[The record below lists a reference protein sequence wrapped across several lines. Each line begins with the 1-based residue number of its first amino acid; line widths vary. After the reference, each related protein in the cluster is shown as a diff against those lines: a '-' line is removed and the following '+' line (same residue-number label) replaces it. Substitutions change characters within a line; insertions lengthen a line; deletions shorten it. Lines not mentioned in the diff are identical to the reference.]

1 MWEQTSSNTDQHIIM
16 KNIYPL
22 LFAALVI
29 AAACSKKEA
38 PKEAG
43 QATSKAKITLT
54 TEQMKAVVV
63 KEVNQVPM
71 AEEFTAVGEVSFD
84 ENNVVRVFPIVSGTV
99 EKVNVSLGD
108 YVQRGQLLASL
119 LSTDI
124 SGYQRDYNVAKANF
138 EVEEKNIAR
147 SEDLYKS
154 GMLSEKDIA
163 EARKDFAN
171 ARSEFNEKKQ
181 ILELYGGSSERLDAT
196 FNVVAPR
203 SGYIVE
209 RNINEGTQIRTDLN
223 TNIFTISDLKTIWIW
238 ANIHES
244 DMSKVKEG
252 DKVTVNTVAYPDK
265 MFQGT
270 IKKMGTM
277 LDPQSRVIRVRTEL
291 DNSDGL
297 LKPEMFATVII
308 TSQTSEKVLAVPE
321 KALVLENNNFYVMKA
336 TGNNSFE
343 KVKVSVGRKF
353 NQFTEVTAGIISG
366 DNIIVE
372 GSLFALTEAN
382 QKS

>member
-1 MWEQTSSNTDQHIIM
+1 M
-16 KNIYPL
+16 KNINPL
-22 LFAALVI
+22 FITALVF
-29 AAACSKKEA
+29 ATACGTKEERK
-38 PKEAG
+38 PPVH
-43 QATSKAKITLT
+43 TNSSSVTLT

-63 KEVNQVPM
+63 KEVNPVPM
-71 AEEFTAVGEVSFD
+71 AEQFTAVGEVSFD

-99 EKVNVSLGD
+99 ENVDVSLGD
-108 YVQRGQLLASL
+108 YVQRGQILATL

-124 SGYQRDYNVAKANF
+124 SAYQRDYNVAKANL
-138 EVEEKNIAR
+138 EVEQKNIAR

-171 ARSEFNEKKQ
+171 SNSEFNEKKQ

-196 FNVVAPR
+196 FRVVAPR
-203 SGYIVE
+203 SGFIVE

-238 ANIHES
+238 ANVHES

-252 DKVTVNTVAYPDK
+252 DLVTVKTVAYPDK
-265 MFQGT
+265 TFQGT
-270 IKKMGTM
+270 IKKIGTM

-291 DNSDGL
+291 DNQDGL

-308 TSQTSEKVLAVPE
+308 TSQTSEKIIAVPE
-321 KALVLENNNFYVMKA
+321 KALVLENNNFYVMKV
-336 TGNNSFE
+336 TGTNTFE
-343 KVKVSVGRKF
+343 KVKVEVGRKF
-353 NQFTEVTAGIISG
+353 SHFAEVKGG
-366 DNIIVE
+366 LKPGEHIIVE
-372 GSLFALTEAN
+372 GALFALTAAN

>member
-1 MWEQTSSNTDQHIIM
+1 M
-16 KNIYPL
+16 KNIKPL
-22 LFAALVI
+22 FFIILLTVAS
-29 AAACSKKEA
+29 CGKKEE
-38 PKEAG
+38 KTEVI
-43 QATSKAKITLT
+43 QASAKSDVTLT
-54 TEQMKAVVV
+54 AEQMKSVVV
-63 KEVNQVPM
+63 KEVTPQPVS
-71 AEEFTAVGEVSFD
+71 EEFTAVGEVSFD

-99 EKVNVSLGD
+99 EKVNASLGD

-124 SGYQRDYNVAKANF
+124 SAYQRDYNVAKANL

-163 EARKDFAN
+163 EARKDFSN
-171 ARSEFNEKKQ
+171 AKSEFNEKKQ

-196 FNVVAPR
+196 FNVVSPR

-244 DMSKVKEG
+244 DMAKVKEG
-252 DKVTVNTVAYPDK
+252 DLVTVTTVAYPDK
-265 MFQGT
+265 TFQGT
-270 IKKMGTM
+270 IKKIGTM

-291 DNSDGL
+291 DNSEGL

-308 TSQTSEKVLAVPE
+308 TSQTSERLLGVPE
-321 KALVLENNNFYVMKA
+321 KALVLENNNFYVMRA
-336 TGNNSFE
+336 TGANTFE
-343 KVKVSVGRKF
+343 KVKVEIGRKF
-353 NQFTEVTAGIISG
+353 RQFTEVKGGLNAGDS
-366 DNIIVE
+366 IIVE
-372 GSLFALTEAN
+372 GSLFALTAAN